1 MTNPNKN
8 RLVNDT
14 AVFLSKILSD
24 EGLIVLAEFRG
35 GAMKRHH
42 FLPNFDEASKKVHAL
57 NDTGAEVYHACAIY
71 KSDANRKQDNVARVK
86 SFWVD
91 IDVGKADGYQT
102 RNEAKDALGNACK
115 ALGFHLPTIVSS
127 GAGLHCY
134 WLFDAAV
141 TGEVWK
147 AGANR
152 FRQALDH
159 LGFKH
164 DPSRTT
170 DQSSILRPVGST
182 WRKAGEKPV
191 KMLLDSKSETFGW
204 YLGKIDTY
212 LGVVAPAVPSLAAPS
227 KKYIDI
233 FPIEK
238 LGRVAEYPPSSAIQ
252 IANMCGQIA
261 RMRDFKGAVSE
272 PEWRNAIGVLKH
284 TIEGDALCHEWSSGD
299 PRYDE
304 AQTQEKI
311 DRWETG
317 PTTCEVFERTAPH
330 ICATCTHKG
339 KLTSPIRLGYV
350 SMSNQGK
357 LLKTNEQQILFPR
370 LATSEGQIEF
380 SNEPPPPRTYVLED
394 LILAV
399 KVCVLAGI
407 GGVSKTML
415 VMIWAVHIALG
426 LPWNGK
432 FTLLGSV
439 LLILGEED
447 KQEIARRFNA
457 IAKFLKLND
466 EQIAS
471 VQKRI
476 WAFPM
481 SGLDSRLTKKQA
493 GALEGA
499 DFTNEIIDASKELEE
514 ESRSPVRLII
524 LDHAGLIHGGEFN
537 SREDVVQT
545 MQQVNKVAKDCNA
558 AVLVLAH
565 SPKASM
571 GKDKADA
578 SDVAGSTAW
587 TDLARSVSVLRPM
600 DETEGKNLAID
611 VDSRKNYVSL
621 CVVKNNYGP
630 TGDKFWLH
638 RIPVDKYSVSVVS
651 PVELIRPTAPLKG
664 GEQLQARILAKIS
677 SVVGQYSK
685 SGFRDA
691 FNGVNDALKASKAEV
706 DRALNE
712 MLDKGVILLRA
723 PTTEEKNQFGL
734 HHTTKLVLDLS

>member
-1 MTNPNKN
+1 MIDLIKN
-8 RLVNDT
+8 RSEKDT

-42 FLPNFDEASKKVHAL
+42 FLPNFDEASKKVQSL
-57 NDTGAEVYHACAIY
+57 NESGADVYHACATY
-71 KSDANRKQDNVARVK
+71 KTDEGRKQANVARVK

-102 RNEAKDALGNACK
+102 RNEAKAAISHLCK
-115 ALGFHLPTIVSS
+115 TIGFHVPYIVSS

-147 AGANR
+147 VGAQA
-152 FRQALDH
+152 FRQVLDS

-191 KMLLDSKSETFGW
+191 KMLLDSHSQPFGW
-204 YLGKIDTY
+204 YTTKLNEYI
-212 LGVVAPAVPSLAAPS
+212 GVSEIPLAAPS
-227 KKYIDI
+227 KKFFDI

-238 LGRVAEYPPSSAIQ
+238 LGRTVEYPPSSAIQ
-252 IANMCGQIA
+252 IANMCGQVG
-261 RMRDFKGAVSE
+261 RVRDFLGAVSE
-272 PEWRNAIGVLKH
+272 PEWRNAIGVIKH
-284 TIEGDALCHEWSSGD
+284 TVEGNDLAHVWSEGD
-299 PRYDE
+299 PRYDYN
-304 AQTQEKI
+304 QTQKKI
-311 DRWETG
+311 DDWGTG
-317 PTTCEVFERTAPH
+317 PTTCEQFERTASH
-330 ICATCTHKG
+330 LCGGCKHKG
-339 KLTSPIRLGYV
+339 KITSPIQLGYV
-350 SMSNQGK
+350 A
-357 LLKTNEQQILFPR
+357 TNEQVKPLTATEQQPLLPR
-370 LATSEGQIEF
+370 LANSEGRIKF
-380 SNEPPPPRTYVLED
+380 SDSPPPPRIYILED

-447 KQEIARRFNA
+447 KSEIARRFNA
-457 IAKFLKLND
+457 IAKFLKLNN
-466 EQIAS
+466 EQIALIH
-471 VQKRI
+471 QRI
-476 WAFPM
+476 RAFPM
-481 SGLDSRLTKKQA
+481 SGIDSRLTKKQA
-493 GALEGA
+493 GTLEGTDFTSEIIEASKALE
-499 DFTNEIIDASKELEE
+499 KESGL
-514 ESRSPVRLII
+514 PVRLII
-524 LDHAGLIHGGEFN
+524 LDHTGLIHGGEFN

-545 MQQVNKVAKDCNA
+545 MRQVNHVAKETSA

-565 SPKASM
+565 SPKASI
-571 GKDKADA
+571 GKEKAD
-578 SDVAGSTAW
+578 SNDVAGSAAW
-587 TDLARSVSVLRPM
+587 VDLARAVFVLRSM
-600 DETEGKNLAID
+600 DETEGKNFAIE

-638 RIPVDKYSVSVVS
+638 RIPVDKYSVCVLNPVV
-651 PVELIRPTAPLKG
+651 LIRPTAPIKG

-734 HHTTKLVLDLS
+734 HHTTKLVLDIS

>member
-1 MTNPNKN
+1 MSNLNKN
-8 RLVNDT
+8 SLVNAT

-24 EGLIVLAEFRG
+24 EELIVLAEFRG

-42 FLPNFDEASKKVHAL
+42 FLPNFDEASKKVHSL
-57 NDTGAEVYHACAIY
+57 NESGAEVYHACATY
-71 KSDANRKQDNVARVK
+71 KTDEGRKQTNVARVK
-86 SFWVD
+86 SLCVD

-102 RNEAKDALGNACK
+102 RNEAKDALGAVCK
-115 ALGFHLPTIVSS
+115 ALGIHLPLIVSS

-141 TGEVWK
+141 TGDVWK
-147 AGANR
+147 NGANR

-204 YLGKIDTY
+204 YLDKIDKY
-212 LGVVAPAVPSLAAPS
+212 LGVAAPEVMPLAAPS
-227 KKYIDI
+227 KKYFDLI
-233 FPIEK
+233 PIEK
-238 LGRVAEYPPSSAIQ
+238 LGRTAEYPPSSAIQ

-272 PEWRNAIGVLKH
+272 PEWRNAIGVIKH
-284 TIEGDALCHEWSSGD
+284 SIEGDELAHAWSEGD
-299 PRYDE
+299 PRYDHD
-304 AQTQEKI
+304 QTQEKI

-317 PTTCEVFERTAPH
+317 PTTCETFERTSSH
-330 ICATCTHKG
+330 ICGSCKFKG
-339 KLTSPIRLGYV
+339 KVKSPIQLGYV
-350 SMSNQGK
+350 ATTEPIIRIEDVTK
-357 LLKTNEQQILFPR
+357 LPR
-370 LATSEGQIEF
+370 LESSEGRINF
-380 SNEPPPPRTYVLED
+380 SIYPPPPRIYVIQD
-394 LILAV
+394 LILAE
-399 KVCVLAGI
+399 KVCVLAGL

-415 VMIWAVHIALG
+415 SMLWAVCIVLG
-426 LPWNGK
+426 LPWKGK
-432 FTLLGSV
+432 LTLEGAC

-447 KQEIARRFNA
+447 KEEIERRFNA
-457 IAKFLKLND
+457 IAKFLNLTK
-466 EQIAS
+466 EQIAL
-471 VQKRI
+471 VAMRI
-476 WAFPM
+476 RAFPM
-481 SGLDSRLTKKQA
+481 NGLDSRMTKKQL
-493 GALEGA
+493 GALEST
-499 DFTNEIIDASKELEE
+499 DFSSEVIKATKALEAE
-514 ESRSPVRLII
+514 AGIPVRLII

-545 MQQVNKVAKDCNA
+545 MRQVNYVAKETSA

-565 SPKASM
+565 SPKASI
-571 GKDKADA
+571 GKDKAD
-578 SDVAGSTAW
+578 SNDVAGSAAW
-587 TDLARSVSVLRPM
+587 VDLARAVFVLRSM

-611 VDSRKNYVSL
+611 FDSRKNYVSL

-630 TGDKFWLH
+630 TGDSFWLH
-638 RIPVDKYSVSVVS
+638 RIPVEKYSVSVLN
-651 PVELIRPTAPLKG
+651 PVELIRPIAPLKG

-685 SGFRDA
+685 SGFRDT
-691 FNGVNDALKASKAEV
+691 FSGLDDALKASKSDV
-706 DRALNE
+706 SRALND
-712 MLDKGVILLRA
+712 MLAKGVILLRA
-723 PTTEEKNQFGL
+723 PSIDEKNQFGL